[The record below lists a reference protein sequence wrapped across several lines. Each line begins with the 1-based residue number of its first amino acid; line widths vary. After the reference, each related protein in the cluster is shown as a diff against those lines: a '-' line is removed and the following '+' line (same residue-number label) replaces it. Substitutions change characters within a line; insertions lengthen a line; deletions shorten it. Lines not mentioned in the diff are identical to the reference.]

1 MISAISKPV
10 FVIFFPQGME
20 RFCCC
25 EEKKTTS
32 YQFLAKMK
40 KWKNETYVITAPCKK
55 RKMNKR
61 NFIISAPGP
70 LAKKR
75 RKSPRHI
82 RPSTPCKRKNK
93 KSRQLGKKRKEEEN
107 IYVISAPRHL
117 SIAQLFPNCSSTLLQ

>member
-1 MISAISKPV
+1 
-10 FVIFFPQGME
+10 ME

-40 KWKNETYVITAPCKK
+40 KWKNETYVISPPCKK

-70 LAKKR
+70 LAKEK
-75 RKSPRHI
+75 K
-82 RPSTPCKRKNK
+82 K
-93 KSRQLGKKRKEEEN
+93 KSSSYSPLDPLQKKIRKILPPWKKRKEEEK

-117 SIAQLFPNCSSTLLQ
+117 SIAIAIFQLHFNFATMTTIIQHLNKL